1 MKVRKHSGAIANFSR
16 KKLKHSLLK
25 SGASPAEV
33 ARVLET
39 IEHRLYDG
47 IPTLQIYKLAA
58 DLLKKIS
65 ASHAARYNLRSAIQ
79 LLGPAGFF
87 FEKFVARMFEHENY
101 QAKTNLILN
110 GKCVSH
116 EIDVVLQK
124 DRVITMVECKF
135 HSNQAAC
142 SDVKVPLYILS
153 RFNDIAENEH
163 PVFSKADKID
173 NCLIVTNNRFSSD
186 AIAFAMCSGL
196 DLLGWDY
203 PASANLKEKIDTY
216 GLYPVTCLTTMS
228 QMEKEKLLILD
239 ILLVREL
246 IENPESLDQ
255 IGISANRQKKI
266 RAEAISLC
274 KYF

>member
-25 SGASPAEV
+25 SGASAAEV

-135 HSNQAAC
+135 HSSQAAC

-153 RFNDIAENEH
+153 RFNDIAKNEH
-163 PVFSKADKID
+163 PIFSKADKID

-203 PASANLKEKIDTY
+203 PASANLKEKIDTH

-246 IENPESLDQ
+246 IENPESLNQ